1 VTGEANNN
9 NPSVVDYVVRRL
21 AALGIKH
28 VFGVPGDFAFPID
41 IAIEEF
47 DGLAWV
53 NCSNELNAAYSA
65 DGYARINGAAIL
77 STTYNVGEA
86 AALAGVM
93 GCKAER
99 VPVFHLV
106 GAPSRRMARTRR
118 HMHHSYGDGNLDQFR
133 SYSEV
138 SACASA
144 YLTPQNTIPEM
155 ERVVF
160 EALSQRMPAYIQ
172 IPTDQAMMPVV
183 GTAVHGVPLA
193 EAPTFSSNAQELDA
207 ALATITARLATAQ
220 SPVILAAFTIARY
233 QLQSDLEVLLAATG
247 IPFATTGMSKGLLP
261 ESHPL
266 YLGQYNG
273 ESSLGDVRKIVEGAD
288 LVLDLGG
295 VVYSDSETGG
305 YSAHLDSSKV
315 VTVFPDH
322 IEIGSVAQT
331 GGRGEATYGPV
342 HLKDVLQA
350 LTKQAPTFTPPA
362 FSRPASPFP
371 ALSAPGDPVTDV
383 SLFSR
388 LEQFLEPGDTL
399 VADTGTCD
407 TAATAM
413 LLPDGVQFQH
423 AQLWGCIGWGTAAAL
438 GVALADP
445 ARRVILV
452 QGDGGHQL
460 TANHIG
466 TMGQY
471 GINPIIVLLNNG
483 IFGIE
488 ETVLGNNNPAKIR
501 NFDKLAP
508 WRYHKLPEAMG
519 CRDWYCTSTQT
530 NEEFNAAL
538 EKARKHPGAAY
549 IEVLL
554 GCQKLVPA
562 EPPEALDRIYQTGP
576 PKP

>member
-1 VTGEANNN
+1 MSDTVINT
-9 NPSVVDYVVRRL
+9 NPSVVDYVVQRL
-21 AALGIKH
+21 AALGIQH

-41 IAIEEF
+41 IAVEDL
-47 DGLAWV
+47 DGLTWV

-99 VPVFHLV
+99 VPIFHLV
-106 GAPSRRMARTRR
+106 GAPSTRIARTRR
-118 HMHHSYGDGNLDQFR
+118 HMHHSYGDGDLAQFR

-138 SACASA
+138 SACATA
-144 YLTPQNTIPEM
+144 YLTPQNAILEM
-155 ERVVF
+155 ERVIF

-172 IPTDQAMMPVV
+172 IPTDHAMMPVV
-183 GTAVHGVPLA
+183 GTPVHGVPLA
-193 EAPTFSSNAQELDA
+193 QAPTFSSNAGELEA
-207 ALATITARLATAQ
+207 ALTAMTNRLAAARA
-220 SPVILAAFTIARY
+220 PVILAAFTIARY
-233 QLQSDLEVLLAATG
+233 GLQSDLEALLANTG

-261 ESHPL
+261 ESNPL

-305 YSAHLDSSKV
+305 YTAHLDSSKV
-315 VTVFPDH
+315 ITVFPDH
-322 IEIGSVAQT
+322 VEIGSMAET

-342 HLKDVLQA
+342 HFKDVLEA
-350 LTKQAPTFTPPA
+350 LIKRAPETRTPA
-362 FSRPASPFP
+362 FTSPSSPFP
-371 ALSAPGDPVTDV
+371 ASGASGDPVTDA
-383 SLFSR
+383 SLFSS
-388 LEQFLEPGDTL
+388 LEQFLKPGDTV

-407 TAATAM
+407 LAATAM

-445 ARRVILV
+445 SRRVILV

-488 ETVLGNNNPAKIR
+488 EIVLGNSDPDKVRHFN
-501 NFDKLAP
+501 KLAP
-508 WRYHKLPEAMG
+508 WQYHKLPEAMG
-519 CRDWYCTSTQT
+519 CRDWYCTSVQT
-530 NEEFNAAL
+530 NAEFNAAL
-538 EKARKHPGAAY
+538 DNAREHPGAAY

-554 GCQKLVPA
+554 GSQILVPA
-562 EPPEALDRIYQTGP
+562 ESSEAVDRIYQTGP
-576 PKP
+576 PTL

>member
-1 VTGEANNN
+1 
-9 NPSVVDYVVRRL
+9 
-21 AALGIKH
+21 
-28 VFGVPGDFAFPID
+28 
-41 IAIEEF
+41 
-47 DGLAWV
+47 
-53 NCSNELNAAYSA
+53 
-65 DGYARINGAAIL
+65 
-77 STTYNVGEA
+77 
-86 AALAGVM
+86 M
-93 GCKAER
+93 
-99 VPVFHLV
+99 
-106 GAPSRRMARTRR
+106 
-118 HMHHSYGDGNLDQFR
+118 
-133 SYSEV
+133 
-138 SACASA
+138 
-144 YLTPQNTIPEM
+144 
-155 ERVVF
+155 
-160 EALSQRMPAYIQ
+160 
-172 IPTDQAMMPVV
+172 
-183 GTAVHGVPLA
+183 
-193 EAPTFSSNAQELDA
+193 
-207 ALATITARLATAQ
+207 
-220 SPVILAAFTIARY
+220 
-233 QLQSDLEVLLAATG
+233 
-247 IPFATTGMSKGLLP
+247 
-261 ESHPL
+261 
-266 YLGQYNG
+266 
-273 ESSLGDVRKIVEGAD
+273 
-288 LVLDLGG
+288 LDLGG

-350 LTKQAPTFTPPA
+350 LTKQAATFTPPA

-371 ALSAPGDPVTDV
+371 APSGPADPVTDV
-383 SLFSR
+383 SLFWR
-388 LEQFLEPGDTL
+388 LEQFLEPGDIL

-445 ARRVILV
+445 TRRVILV

-466 TMGQY
+466 TMGHY

-519 CRDWYCTSTQT
+519 CRDWYCTRTQT
-530 NEEFNAAL
+530 NAEFNTAL

-549 IEVLL
+549 IESSWDAKNWFPRNHRKPSTGSIKPDHRNCRCYHFPSDVTMRMALNRWPVAAPGQSAAL
-554 GCQKLVPA
+554 K
-562 EPPEALDRIYQTGP
+562 EPR
-576 PKP
+576 